1 MLRVFL
7 LQPYE
12 LLFIA
17 ARDDNDYN
25 DYDSGISKIIITIVS
40 DIIIHNNINYRKHL
54 FILQYL

>member
-25 DYDSGISKIIITIVS
+25 DYDSGISN
-40 DIIIHNNINYRKHL
+40 NNIYSNDSK
-54 FILQYL
+54 